1 MAKDTLP
8 LEDEAEV
15 VDVDSSTEPGGVTN
29 PVPPPDPGGVKPGQP
44 AESAMVP
51 VQTAETT
58 LMRELWVV
66 AERVASTEFVPKGL
80 RGKPD
85 KVFAAVLAGREIGL
99 APMASLKH
107 VSIIEGSPNLSAEAT
122 LALIRKA
129 GHKVDG
135 GATDQHAE
143 ITGTRIDTGE
153 SMTVTVTL
161 DDALAAGWIDRIE
174 EVDGTRKAIARSK
187 EKGLPKAWEHHTA
200 AMLWARAVTK
210 LKTRLFSDVV
220 IGWFGKLAD
229 DDTADV

>member
-8 LEDEAEV
+8 LEDEAEI
-15 VDVDSSTEPGGVTN
+15 VDL
-29 PVPPPDPGGVKPGQP
+29 PDDKPTPASESQP
-44 AESAMVP
+44 EATAMVP
-51 VQTAETT
+51 VQTAETN

-135 GATDQHAE
+135 EATDQHAE

-187 EKGLPKAWEHHTA
+187 ERGLPKAWEHHTA

-220 IGWFGKLAD
+220 IGWFGRLEEPAEEI
-229 DDTADV
+229 

>member
-1 MAKDTLP
+1 MPENTLP

-15 VDVDSSTEPGGVTN
+15 VELPDNKPEPE
-29 PVPPPDPGGVKPGQP
+29 PQP
-44 AESAMVP
+44 AAMVP
-51 VQTAETT
+51 VQTAEAT
-58 LMRELWVV
+58 LMRELWIV

-107 VSIIEGSPNLSAEAT
+107 VSIIEGNPNLSAEAT

-135 GATDQHAE
+135 EATDQHAE

-153 SMTVTVTL
+153 SMTITVTL

-174 EVDGTRKAIARSK
+174 EVDGARKAIARSK
-187 EKGLPKAWEHHTA
+187 ERGLPKAWEHHTA

-210 LKTRLFSDVV
+210 LRTRLFPDTTM
-220 IGWFGKLAD
+220 GWFTRLEEPAEEI
-229 DDTADV
+229 